1 MKITAWTATFA
12 LALTSAGTAQL
23 SEGDTA
29 PSFDIT
35 SPLQTGIK
43 KFKDL
48 KGKVVLLDF
57 WGHW

>member
-1 MKITAWTATFA
+1 MKITVWTATFA
-12 LALTSAGTAQL
+12 LALSSVGTAQL

-29 PSFDIT
+29 PVFDIS

-57 WGHW
+57 FTTT